1 MNTRHRDKRL
11 ALLGKLVKRDNV
23 RLETIARRIGV
34 TYRTIY
40 NWIDGRSGVSPLA
53 SPLLDK
59 FLAEYESEIN
69 AQRQADIAALT
80 GADN

>member
-1 MNTRHRDKRL
+1 M
-11 ALLGKLVKRDNV
+11 
-23 RLETIARRIGV
+23 ETIASRIGV
-34 TYRTIY
+34 SLRTVY
-40 NWIDGRSGVSPLA
+40 NWIDGKGGVSLLA